1 MLEVRRKM
9 NQIYIK
15 NLSGSIFKIPFKL
28 NTPYEVQAKVNGVV
42 GINKGVYIPPDVAM
56 FIDMARLERY
66 ERNREIKFQIKKTR
80 VPRLAVKPSNPEI
93 KVKPKPKEDKVKVDK
108 DKEEKDK
115 KEVKKGG
122 S

>member
-1 MLEVRRKM
+1 M

-15 NLSGSIFKIPFKL
+15 NLSGSRFKIPFKL

-42 GINKGVYIPPDVAM
+42 EINKGVYIPPDVAM
-56 FIDMARLERY
+56 FIDMARLERH
-66 ERNREIKFQIKKTR
+66 ERNREIKFQIKKAR
-80 VPRLAVKPSNPEI
+80 VPRLAVKPSNPEL
-93 KVKPKPKEDKVKVDK
+93 KVKPKVTKTDKVKVDK
-108 DKEEKDK
+108 DKSKEEENK